1 VRGREEGVAVYTSA
15 ELADLQRCDRK
26 RLQATVE
33 QLETLTVAVDLL
45 KITSGREGLEA
56 IRSALHHRLEQL
68 KPEHDRASC
77 STCRGIDQVPR

>member
-1 VRGREEGVAVYTSA
+1 MRGREEAVAVYSSA
-15 ELADLQRCDRK
+15 ELEALQRCDRK

-45 KITSGREGLEA
+45 KITAGREGLEA
-56 IRSALHHRLEQL
+56 IRFALQHRLEQL
-68 KPEHDRASC
+68 RPGHDRASC